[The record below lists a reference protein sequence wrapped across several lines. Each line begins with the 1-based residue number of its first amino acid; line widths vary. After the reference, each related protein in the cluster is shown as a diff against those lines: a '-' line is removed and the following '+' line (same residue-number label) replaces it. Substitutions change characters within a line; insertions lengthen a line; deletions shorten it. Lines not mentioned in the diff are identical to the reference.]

1 MTAGLPQEIAKA
13 LEGSRRYWIDVVNIS
28 GGLGNSFLLGLIKG
42 EPQCVLERAQD
53 RLPRVALCEVG
64 RRKWRESRPHSRQLL
79 RYVSR
84 TRVRTRVR
92 QRVGRLSGGRGRG
105 LSHWYKWHG
114 GQGLSP
120 RASGSHTRSASSTA
134 GSSVSGGRSPSSARR
149 APPSR
154 LQSPRPRKSTAQ
166 SDEDDEDEARPS
178 HSVHISRPPC
188 FVVRAAPSLHASF
201 SSCRS
206 TGSAAARRASSPS
219 RSARAATPSETFAS
233 VRRPSP
239 LLPHSSLSCACPA

>member
-1 MTAGLPQEIAKA
+1 MPTSATTAAPTVPSS
-13 LEGSRRYWIDVVNIS
+13 GS
-28 GGLGNSFLLGLIKG
+28 L
-42 EPQCVLERAQD
+42 
-53 RLPRVALCEVG
+53 
-64 RRKWRESRPHSRQLL
+64 RESRSACSSAP
-79 RYVSR
+79 R
-84 TRVRTRVR
+84 TASHAS
-92 QRVGRLSGGRGRG
+92 LSARSAGGNGESLAHTAG
-105 LSHWYKWHG
+105 S
-114 GQGLSP
+114 S
-120 RASGSHTRSASSTA
+120 SGSHTRSASSTA

-239 LLPHSSLSCACPA
+239 LLPHSSLSCACPASSHALSCSLATRL